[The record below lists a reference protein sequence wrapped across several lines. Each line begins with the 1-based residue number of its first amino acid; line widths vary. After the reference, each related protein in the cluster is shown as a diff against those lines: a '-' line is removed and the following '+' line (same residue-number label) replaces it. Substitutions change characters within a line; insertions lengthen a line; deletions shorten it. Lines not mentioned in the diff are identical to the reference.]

1 MRCARNG
8 TSRIVCLV
16 SAWLS
21 LALPLGAQ
29 CRVKLPM
36 KLPDLEAAERRDSND
51 AAAHYNVGV
60 GYCAAGRYDDAEREF
75 KLATAI
81 EPQFAEPYLALSQLP
96 FARRSRLF
104 DDQYEHSVPE
114 EWVPRL
120 KEADHLY
127 VRAFLIDPFVDVKII
142 GAVTPHDFGV
152 NAEIGEYYAEYFRDL
167 LDGLDFFSEGKYDR
181 AYTSFQRVYN
191 ELNSAAHVD
200 RLANYLLWYHGIAA
214 GHIQKYDDAI
224 WDIQTILN
232 RFEQAEKSDSLIR
245 IPLQTNDYRYILACL
260 KQRAGKLQ
268 DAADLFRS
276 ALEHDAGLYVAHTRL
291 AQLYESV
298 QRWPVAIAERQAAVN
313 ANPDEPSLVY
323 DLGVT
328 LAKGAQWAQAD
339 STLRQ
344 AMAVNPRDSRVPYY
358 LGIVEQ
364 QLGKKDEARTAFQ
377 RFLAL
382 APSRYQVQIDN
393 AKQRLAALQ

>member
-1 MRCARNG
+1 MKR
-8 TSRIVCLV
+8 
-16 SAWLS
+16 AWVVPVWLG

-36 KLPDLEAAERRDSND
+36 KLADLEAAARRDSND

-60 GYCAAGRYDDAEREF
+60 AYCAAERYDDAEREF
-75 KLATAI
+75 KQAVAI

-96 FARRSRLF
+96 FARRPRLF
-104 DDQYEHSVPE
+104 RDQYEHSVPD

-120 KEADHLY
+120 KEADHMY
-127 VRAFLIDPFVDVKII
+127 TRAFLIDPFVDVKII

-152 NAEIGEYYAEYFRDL
+152 NAEVGEYYAEFLRDL
-167 LDGLDFFSEGKYDR
+167 FDGVDFFSEGKYDR

-191 ELNSAAHVD
+191 ELRVESNPGHVP
-200 RLANYLLWYHGIAA
+200 NYLLWYHGIAA

-232 RFEQAEKSDSLIR
+232 RFEQAERSDSLIR
-245 IPLQTNDYRYILACL
+245 VPLQTNDYRYILACL

-276 ALEHDAGLYVAHTRL
+276 ALEHDAGLYMAHTRL

-298 QRWPVAIAERQAAVN
+298 QRWPVAIAERRAAVN
-313 ANPDEPSLVY
+313 ANPDDPSLVY

-328 LAKGAQWAQAD
+328 LAKAAQWAQAD
-339 STLRQ
+339 TTLRQ
-344 AMAVNPRDSRVPYY
+344 AMEANPRDSRVPYY

-364 QLGKKDEARTAFQ
+364 QLGRKDEARTAFQ

-382 APSRYQVQIDN
+382 APSRYQAQIDN